1 MPPIDEPPN
10 DIPPADRY
18 RRFSIGRM
26 LALTAACG
34 VCFAAVRLEVDAWPC
49 GLLALAVVT
58 IPVLFG
64 TRQEV
69 ARGLVVS
76 LGIVGGGFAP
86 IFLSIVLDH
95 RGGNE
100 GAMAILVLLGAAA
113 GGWCAARSWN
123 RRMRRRAN
131 RRQALHESQEQ

>member
-1 MPPIDEPPN
+1 MPPINEPPN
-10 DIPPADRY
+10 DVLPADRY

-26 LALTAACG
+26 LALTTACG

-64 TRQEV
+64 TRAEV

-86 IFLSIVLDH
+86 IFLAIVLDH

-100 GAMAILVLLGAAA
+100 DAMTILVLLGAAA
-113 GGWCAARSWN
+113 GGWCAVSLWN
-123 RRMRRRAN
+123 RGLRRRAS
-131 RRQALHESQEQ
+131 RRQDLHESQEE